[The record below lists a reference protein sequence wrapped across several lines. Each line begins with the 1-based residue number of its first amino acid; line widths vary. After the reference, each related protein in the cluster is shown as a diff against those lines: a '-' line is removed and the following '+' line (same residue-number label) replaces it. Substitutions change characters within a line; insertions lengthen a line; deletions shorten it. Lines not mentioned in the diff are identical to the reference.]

1 LGHIFEQSL
10 TDLEELQANIEN
22 TDFDKTKSK
31 RKKDGV
37 FYTPEYITKYIVEN
51 TLGKMCF
58 DKREELNLSNITAPV
73 NLKKLTKVEQ
83 QTKDNLEIYKDWLFN
98 LKILDPACGSG
109 AFLNQALEYLIKEHK
124 QLQYDLALMGD
135 LFSSYTVEESVLE
148 HNLYGVDINED
159 AVEIAKLS
167 LWLRTAQKGRP
178 LTNLANKIKCGNSLI
193 SDKSVVE
200 NAFVWEEEFKEVF
213 ENGGF
218 DVIIGNPPYVSTK
231 QINKLYRDYFWD
243 KYSELLIAEM
253 DLYEI
258 FLYDNLKYKLNDEGI
273 LGFITPNS
281 YYTSKSFE
289 NLRKYLI
296 ENTHIIEIIDFP
308 YRFFPFEDVNTETS
322 ISILKKIELNNNF
335 NTKVSMGSK
344 ENINKNLSI
353 DDNTKMNEK
362 KFPQT
367 NLKSFFDNKIIIN
380 QTDVLIKL
388 LKNEKLF
395 GNYLELHKGWMSIP
409 TQTNINE
416 QIIDKGI
423 FTKEELERYDIKN
436 LCHKYLEGR
445 DIHRYYIDEIEKYV
459 NIDNIDAKTKNWHFV
474 NKIILQR
481 IVGQNKN
488 KIFASY
494 DNNNYVIFPNANL
507 VNIIDESIDIR
518 FFLSILNSTLIS
530 YFYNVYFGESN
541 TNLTK
546 LAFESIPIPDISNT
560 TKEPFIQKAD
570 LMLELNKKLQELK
583 QNFHNELKLEKL
595 TNKLQKFE
603 NLEFDDFIKEYT
615 KSKKIKFADKLE
627 ERNFKNDWKAL
638 FENDKKEVL
647 EIQNQINI
655 TDKEIDQMVYKLYDL
670 TEDEIKIVEGK

>member
-1 LGHIFEQSL
+1 MC
-10 TDLEELQANIEN
+10 LE
-22 TDFDKTKSK
+22 
-31 RKKDGV
+31 
-37 FYTPEYITKYIVEN
+37 
-51 TLGKMCF
+51 
-58 DKREELNLSNITAPV
+58 KREELNIGSEVLTSPLNS
-73 NLKKLTKVEQ
+73 KKLTKTEQ
-83 QTKDNLEIYKDWLFN
+83 KTKDNLEIYKNWLFD

-124 QLQYDLALMGD
+124 QLQHDLALMGD
-135 LFSSYTVEESVLE
+135 LFASYTVEESVLE

-167 LWLRTAQKGRP
+167 LWLRTAKKGRC
-178 LTNLANKIKCGNSLI
+178 LTNLADKIKCGNSLI
-193 SDKSVVE
+193 SDKSIVD

-218 DVIIGNPPYVSTK
+218 DVVIGNPPYVSTK
-231 QINKLYRDYFWD
+231 QIDKFYRDYFWD
-243 KYSELLIAEM
+243 KYSELLMSEM

-258 FLYDNLKYKLNDEGI
+258 FLYDNLVYKLNDGGI

-296 ENTHIIEIIDFP
+296 DNTHIIEIIDFP

-322 ISILKKIELNNNF
+322 ISILKKAKLSDTYI
-335 NTKVSMGSK
+335 TKVSIASK
-344 ENINKNLSI
+344 ENINKSLLI
-353 DDNTKMNEK
+353 DNNARINEK
-362 KFPQT
+362 EFSQN
-367 NLKSFFDNKIIIN
+367 NLKTFFDNKIIIN

-388 LKNEKLF
+388 LKNERIF

-409 TQTNINE
+409 IKTNING
-416 QIIDKGI
+416 QVIDKGI
-423 FTKEELERYDIKN
+423 FVKEELDIYQIGN
-436 LCHKYLEGR
+436 LCHKYIEGR
-445 DIHRYYIDEIEKYV
+445 DIHRYNIDKVEKYV
-459 NIDNIDAKTKNWHFV
+459 NIENIDNKTKNWHFS

-488 KIFASY
+488 KIFATY
-494 DNNNYVIFPNANL
+494 DNSYYIVFPNANL
-507 VNIIDESIDIR
+507 VNIIDENLDIR

-530 YFYNVYFGESN
+530 HFYNVYFGESN

-546 LAFESIPIPDISNT
+546 LAFESIPIPDISNII
-560 TKEPFIQKAD
+560 KEPFIQKAD
-570 LMLELNKKLQELK
+570 LMLELNKKLQETK

-595 TNKLQKFE
+595 TKKLQSFE
-603 NLEFDDFIKEYT
+603 ELEFDDFVKEYA
-615 KSKKIKFADKLE
+615 KAIKLKFTDKLE
-627 ERNFKNDWKAL
+627 ERDFKNNWKAL

-647 EIQNQINI
+647 ELQSQINK

-670 TEDEIKIVEGK
+670 TQDEIKIVESL